1 MVPLKAVLTG
11 LLCGCCLAWAAE
23 AADGD
28 VLAVCGPL
36 VGVSHLVQGDG
47 VNNVQ
52 TGGDLG
58 RMPGETHLVR
68 VAGKPASGFDVQYEE
83 GSALRVI
90 SDRAADM
97 LALEIG
103 EERVVLAAVYP
114 IGLVETFHFTG
125 PELTYSRVN
134 HEGGKSDVYT
144 FRATCTWP

>member
-1 MVPLKAVLTG
+1 MAPSRAVLTG
-11 LLCGCCLAWAAE
+11 LVCGCALSLAAQAANS
-23 AADGD
+23 D

-58 RMPGETHLVR
+58 RMPGETRLVYEP
-68 VAGKPASGFDVQYEE
+68 GKPASGFDVEYEE
-83 GSALRVI
+83 GSVLRVI
-90 SDRAADM
+90 SDSAAEM
-97 LALEIG
+97 MALETG
-103 EERVVLAAVYP
+103 DGRVVLAAVYP

-125 PELTYSRVN
+125 SDLTYSRVN
-134 HEGGKSDVYT
+134 HEGGKSDVFT